1 MHRGRGYRLPGTGY
15 GQAST
20 MVLKPGVMGV
30 ILADLVPGVD
40 TKDAF
45 SSHLVRIGGGCEVP
59 DHLHES
65 QWEWNVI
72 LAGHGKILLD
82 GREVPFKPGDT
93 FSTPPG
99 IRHTVVADKGD
110 VALMA
115 IFVPGLK

>member
-1 MHRGRGYRLPGTGY
+1 
-15 GQAST
+15 
-20 MVLKPGVMGV
+20 MGV